1 MKPLIVAFLGGL
13 ALLLGVRL
21 SWPELGGAIA
31 AASLAVGVVAW
42 LGFYYHGDRERDR
55 GRSGDDLYYLGLLFT
70 LCSLIYTLV
79 ALFLTDAGGTPQRI
93 EQLIGNFGI
102 ALVSTVAGILGRIL
116 LQSDAA
122 GTATAESDAGEERQQ
137 AFSPTSGSDRTPAD
151 EYDLAVKDAVQSM
164 LALRRDLREAS
175 DAFAHFTRVT
185 LSQGEH
191 AKAHTERLI
200 EDFNRRIEESAERH
214 LADTATAWQ
223 ETAAAMTA
231 AAERLLTRIDE
242 HTANA
247 ARRTETAWEEVARKA
262 ETTAAAASK
271 RLDEDA
277 EQMAALLHYLAT
289 ANRALEA
296 LGTDVATVRGN
307 VAELGDEAA
316 RAASQVGEQSAAAA
330 RAQNAF
336 AEAAN
341 GARATTAQALAETA
355 ENIVKLRDSLGEQVR
370 LGHSAVENF
379 AAAAAA
385 ERERQQQVATA
396 AGTSLDE
403 LAARIANMGDDFA
416 SFRETMKSAADG
428 FAATVGE
435 FADHLDRLAV
445 RRSRRNI
452 FRRIWQSAWLRG
464 LLGRP
469 KQRPAQPERKRR

>member
-31 AASLAVGVVAW
+31 AALLAVGVVAW

-122 GTATAESDAGEERQQ
+122 GTAEGDAGEERQQ

-151 EYDLAVKDAVQSM
+151 EYDLAAKDAVQSM

-191 AKAHTERLI
+191 AKARTERLI

-214 LADTATAWQ
+214 LAGTATAWQ

-316 RAASQVGEQSAAAA
+316 RAASQVGEQSAATT

-355 ENIVKLRDSLGEQVR
+355 ENIAKLRDSLGEQVR

-403 LAARIANMGDDFA
+403 LAARIANMDDDFA
-416 SFRETMKSAADG
+416 SFRETMKTAADG

-435 FADHLDRLAV
+435 VADHLDRLAV
-445 RRSRRNI
+445 RRSRRSI
-452 FRRIWQSAWLRG
+452 FRRIWQLFGLEG
-464 LLGRP
+464 LLGPP